1 MSINRAGENDILRL
15 VQRIYERFG
24 NVDNTADSSKNVA
37 SANRATAD
45 SSGQNIADTYI
56 KALSVSGR
64 TITYIKGDGATANIT
79 TQDTTYSPFS
89 GATASQ
95 NGGAGLVPAPSAGEN
110 DEYLRGDGTWQ
121 PITLSTLGVTVTAAE
136 LNYMDG
142 VTSNVQ
148 TQLDEKLGEDD
159 EYLKQFTVGSKQ
171 TSESIS
177 GTVAATTTYS
187 YQFYYITKS
196 DGTSATIQ
204 ITDTDTK
211 YDVAESDKD
220 GLMSKEDYNKLVMI
234 EEGATK
240 TTIDSALNLTS
251 ENPVQNKVITEKFD
265 LLEMDIDGSIEDDD

>member
-56 KALSVSGR
+56 KALSVNGR

-196 DGTSATIQ
+196 DRTSATIQ

-220 GLMSKEDYNKLVMI
+220 GLMSKEDYNKLVTI